1 MKDLKECMFYEK
13 LKENTV
19 QCHLCPRHCMI
30 AEGKRGNCKVR
41 ENQKGKLYSLVY
53 AKPCAIAIDPI
64 EKKPLYHFMPGSSV
78 YSIGTAGCN
87 LHCKFCQNWTT
98 SQARPED
105 ITPMTLTPK
114 QLVEEAEYHGCHA
127 IAYTYNEPIIF
138 YEYALDCAK
147 LAKKKGIKNIIVC
160 NGFINQEPLKE
171 WCKYIDAANIDLKAF
186 TDKFYKQMT
195 GAWIKPV
202 LESIKILKKQ
212 GIWLEITNLMIPT
225 LNDKPAEIK
234 KMCKWIKE
242 NIGTTTP
249 LHFTAFYPCFK
260 LLDVPPTP
268 KETLL
273 KAKSIADKEGLKYVY
288 VSNVPAEKESNTYC
302 PKCRNLII
310 ERGQFNITQNNIS
323 KGKCSCGYKADG
335 IWE

>member
-1 MKDLKECMFYEK
+1 MKDLKECLFYEK
-13 LKENTV
+13 LEENNV
-19 QCHLCPRHCMI
+19 KCNLCPRHCII
-30 AEGKRGNCKVR
+30 AEGKRGNCKAR

-64 EKKPLYHFMPGSSV
+64 EKKPFYQFMPGNSA

-87 LHCKFCQNWTT
+87 LHCQFCQNWTT

-105 ITPMTLTPK
+105 ITSMTLTPK
-114 QLVEEAEYHGCHA
+114 QLVEEAEFHGCRA

-138 YEYALDCAK
+138 YEYVLDCAK

-186 TDKFYKQMT
+186 TDKFYKQIT

-202 LESIKILKKQ
+202 LESIKTLKKQ
-212 GIWLEITNLMIPT
+212 GVWLEITNLIIPT

-249 LHFTAFYPCFK
+249 LHFTAFYPCYK
-260 LLDVPPTP
+260 ILDIPPTP
-268 KETLL
+268 KDTLL

-288 VSNVPAEKESNTYC
+288 VGNVPAEKESNTYC
-302 PKCRNLII
+302 PKCGKLLIR
-310 ERGQFNITQNNIS
+310 RGWFNITQNNLR
-323 KGKCSCGYKADG
+323 KGKCNCGYKADG

>member
-1 MKDLKECMFYEK
+1 MKDLKECMFYKK
-13 LKENTV
+13 LDENNV
-19 QCHLCPRHCMI
+19 QCNLCPRQCII
-30 AEGKRGNCKVR
+30 AEGKRGNCKTR

-87 LHCKFCQNWTT
+87 LHCQFCQNWTT

-105 ITPMTLTPK
+105 ITSMTLTPK
-114 QLVEEAEYHGCHA
+114 QVIAEAENHGCHA

-138 YEYALDCAK
+138 YEYVLDCAK

-202 LESIKILKKQ
+202 LESIKTLKKQ
-212 GIWLEITNLMIPT
+212 GIWLEITNLLIPA
-225 LNDKPAEIK
+225 LNDRPAEIK

-249 LHFTAFYPCFK
+249 LHFTAFYPCYK
-260 LLDVPPTP
+260 VLDIPPTP
-268 KETLL
+268 KNILL

-288 VSNVPAEKESNTYC
+288 VGYVPAEKESNTHC
-302 PKCRNLII
+302 PKCGKLLI
-310 ERGQFNITQNNIS
+310 ERGWFNIIQNNIR
-323 KGKCSCGYKADG
+323 KGKCSCGYKTEG

>member
-13 LKENTV
+13 LKDNKI

-30 AEGKRGNCKVR
+30 EEGKRGNCNVR
-41 ENQKGKLYSLVY
+41 ENQKGRLYSLVY

-98 SQARPED
+98 SQAAPEEV
-105 ITPMTLTPK
+105 TSMTITPK
-114 QLVEEAEYHGCHA
+114 QVIEEAEYQGCHA

-138 YEYALDCAK
+138 YEYVLDCAK

-160 NGFINQEPLKE
+160 NGFINPEPLEE

-186 TDKFYKQMT
+186 TDKFYKEVT

-202 LESIKILKKQ
+202 LESLKTIKKQ
-212 GIWLEITNLMIPT
+212 GVWLEITNLIIPT

-249 LHFTAFYPCFK
+249 LHFTAFYPCYK
-260 LLDVPPTP
+260 LIDIKPTP
-268 KETLL
+268 KATLI

-288 VSNVPAEKESNTYC
+288 IGNVPAEKESNTYC
-302 PKCRNLII
+302 PKCGNLLL
-310 ERGQFNITQNNIS
+310 ERGWFNITQNNIK
-323 KGKCSCGYKADG
+323 KGKCSCGHEAEG
-335 IWE
+335 IWK